1 MTQQTK
7 SDNLYLLTTVLL
19 CVAVVSLA
27 AYTIRNEVDQQVSQ
41 DRILE
46 KVNRFDDRVDRV
58 ATDLDAAQT
67 DITTIWNKLKLAQ
80 KDRAR
85 YADNPKLYEEETTR
99 EKEEKEVKAVEEKIG
114 VLEMEKDA
122 IRKKYHP
129 NDE

>member
-1 MTQQTK
+1 M
-7 SDNLYLLTTVLL
+7 
-19 CVAVVSLA
+19 A

-114 VLEMEKDA
+114 LLEMEKDA